1 MKIVKRISALFIGLA
16 LMVAL
21 PVTAHASTNDDQ
33 QDIASLDMSV
43 IDVQIQSRGV
53 MTAEDLYDF
62 LQSDAEKTVDIDAE
76 TGKITAVSE
85 GITKPRIAVNNICNG
100 RDSCL
105 IHSRV
110 PYADFGFSGTG
121 TKTGNW
127 PYRISWETGSHTAKA
142 WYRHGYDVAGW
153 GTKFGPHTK
162 ANMNAPVTAVQ
173 VTNYS

>member
-85 GITKPRIAVNNICNG
+85 GITKPRITVNNICNG
-100 RDSCL
+100 HDSCL
-105 IHSRV
+105 IHNRV
-110 PYADFGFSGTG
+110 PLRTSDLAGPERRPGIGPTASLGRLVLIRQKLGTDMAMTLLDG
-121 TKTGNW
+121 ALSSDLT
-127 PYRISWETGSHTAKA
+127 PRPI
-142 WYRHGYDVAGW
+142 
-153 GTKFGPHTK
+153 
-162 ANMNAPVTAVQ
+162 
-173 VTNYS
+173 

>member
-43 IDVQIQSRGV
+43 IDVHIQSRGV

-85 GITKPRIAVNNICNG
+85 GTTKPRIAVCPDMCRRILRKFSENTRHAPSI
-100 RDSCL
+100 RCL
-105 IHSRV
+105 
-110 PYADFGFSGTG
+110 YMNCQQKQADQE
-121 TKTGNW
+121 
-127 PYRISWETGSHTAKA
+127 P
-142 WYRHGYDVAGW
+142 
-153 GTKFGPHTK
+153 
-162 ANMNAPVTAVQ
+162 
-173 VTNYS
+173 

>member
-85 GITKPRIAVNNICNG
+85 GTTKPRMRSVRTCAV
-100 RDSCL
+100 
-105 IHSRV
+105 
-110 PYADFGFSGTG
+110 GFSGSFQ
-121 TKTGNW
+121 KTPDMRSASGV
-127 PYRISWETGSHTAKA
+127 YI
-142 WYRHGYDVAGW
+142 
-153 GTKFGPHTK
+153 
-162 ANMNAPVTAVQ
+162 
-173 VTNYS
+173 

>member
-21 PVTAHASTNDDQ
+21 PATAHASTNDDQ

-43 IDVQIQSRGV
+43 IDVHIQSRGV
-53 MTAEDLYDF
+53 MAAEDLYDF

-105 IHSRV
+105 VHSRV
-110 PYADFGFSGTG
+110 PYAGFGIRGTG
-121 TKTGNW
+121 PKTRNW
-127 PYRISWETGSHTAKA
+127 PNRKSWEAGFATPKA
-142 WYRHGYDVAGW
+142 DMAMTLLDGALSSDLTPR
-153 GTKFGPHTK
+153 PI
-162 ANMNAPVTAVQ
+162 
-173 VTNYS
+173 

>member
-16 LMVAL
+16 LMAAL

-43 IDVQIQSRGV
+43 IDVHIQSRGA

-85 GITKPRIAVNNICNG
+85 GITKPRIAVCPDMCRRILRKFSENTRHALSI
-100 RDSCL
+100 RCL
-105 IHSRV
+105 
-110 PYADFGFSGTG
+110 YMNCQQKQADQE
-121 TKTGNW
+121 
-127 PYRISWETGSHTAKA
+127 P
-142 WYRHGYDVAGW
+142 
-153 GTKFGPHTK
+153 
-162 ANMNAPVTAVQ
+162 
-173 VTNYS
+173 

>member
-1 MKIVKRISALFIGLA
+1 
-16 LMVAL
+16 
-21 PVTAHASTNDDQ
+21 
-33 QDIASLDMSV
+33 MSV

-105 IHSRV
+105 VHSRV

-121 TKTGNW
+121 TKTGNL
-127 PYRISWETGSHTAKA
+127 AL
-142 WYRHGYDVAGW
+142 
-153 GTKFGPHTK
+153 PHLLGDWFSYGK
-162 ANMNAPVTAVQ
+162 SLVQ
-173 VTNYS
+173 TWL

>member
-100 RDSCL
+100 RDTVVFLMRTSDLAGPERRPGIGPTASLGRLVL
-105 IHSRV
+105 IRQKL
-110 PYADFGFSGTG
+110 GTDMAMTLLDG
-121 TKTGNW
+121 ALSSDLT
-127 PYRISWETGSHTAKA
+127 PRPI
-142 WYRHGYDVAGW
+142 
-153 GTKFGPHTK
+153 
-162 ANMNAPVTAVQ
+162 
-173 VTNYS
+173 

>member
-85 GITKPRIAVNNICNG
+85 GITKPRITVNNICNG
-100 RDSCL
+100 HDHALSTIVFLMRTSDLAGPERRPGIGPTASLGRLVL
-105 IHSRV
+105 IRQKL
-110 PYADFGFSGTG
+110 GTDMAMTLLDG
-121 TKTGNW
+121 ALSSDLT
-127 PYRISWETGSHTAKA
+127 PRPI
-142 WYRHGYDVAGW
+142 
-153 GTKFGPHTK
+153 
-162 ANMNAPVTAVQ
+162 
-173 VTNYS
+173 

>member
-43 IDVQIQSRGV
+43 IDVQIQSLGV

-100 RDSCL
+100 RDS
-105 IHSRV
+105 
-110 PYADFGFSGTG
+110 
-121 TKTGNW
+121 
-127 PYRISWETGSHTAKA
+127 
-142 WYRHGYDVAGW
+142 
-153 GTKFGPHTK
+153 
-162 ANMNAPVTAVQ
+162 
-173 VTNYS
+173 

>member
-43 IDVQIQSRGV
+43 IDVHIQSRGV
-53 MTAEDLYDF
+53 MAAEDLYDF

-105 IHSRV
+105 VHSRV
-110 PYADFGFSGTG
+110 LMRTSDLAEPGRRPGIGPTASLGRLVLIQQKLGTDMAMTLLDG
-121 TKTGNW
+121 ALSSDLT
-127 PYRISWETGSHTAKA
+127 PRPI
-142 WYRHGYDVAGW
+142 
-153 GTKFGPHTK
+153 
-162 ANMNAPVTAVQ
+162 
-173 VTNYS
+173 

>member
-1 MKIVKRISALFIGLA
+1 
-16 LMVAL
+16 MVAL
-21 PVTAHASTNDDQ
+21 PSPLMLSTNDDQ

-85 GITKPRIAVNNICNG
+85 GITKPRIMVNNICNG
-100 RDSCL
+100 HDSCL
-105 IHSRV
+105 IHNRV

-127 PYRISWETGSHTAKA
+127 PYRISWETGSHTGKSL
-142 WYRHGYDVAGW
+142 
-153 GTKFGPHTK
+153 
-162 ANMNAPVTAVQ
+162 VQ
-173 VTNYS
+173 TWL